1 MTTNAGKRCLI
12 TGASSGIGYAMA
24 LELARRGMEII
35 MVSRDSSRGIAA
47 CDKIRRESGNDH
59 VSFLQTDLSSQSSIR
74 ALCSTLDSRI
84 GDLDILINN
93 AGICNPGFVLSA
105 DGIEETFAVNYFAG
119 FILTRL
125 LWEKLAAA
133 KSARVVNVSSSAH
146 MFASIDWKSLNDKR
160 NYDGWKAYCGSK
172 LANLLFTIA
181 LARKLAGNKVTVNCF
196 HPGTVATGVFK
207 NIPPHLHFINQITLI
222 KPEKAAATG
231 VMLATAEELGNVSGE
246 YFARMKIRKTFI
258 LRRELDSLDAFWN
271 NSEALSRV
279 SWKSILP

>member
-1 MTTNAGKRCLI
+1 MTTDAGKRCLI

-24 LELARRGMEII
+24 LGLARRGMEIL
-35 MVSRDSSRGIAA
+35 MVSRDSNRGIAA
-47 CDKIRRESGNDH
+47 CDGIRLESGNDH
-59 VSFLQTDLSSQSSIR
+59 VSFFQADLSSQSSIR
-74 ALCSTLDSRI
+74 SLCSTLDGRI

-93 AGICNPGFVLSA
+93 AGICNPRFVLSA

-125 LWEKLAAA
+125 LWDKLAAA

-146 MFASIDWKSLNDKR
+146 MFASIDWKSLNDESSY
-160 NYDGWKAYCGSK
+160 NGWTAYCGSK
-172 LANLLFTIA
+172 LANLLFTIV

-196 HPGTVATGVFK
+196 HPGTVDTGVFS
-207 NIPPHLHFINQITLI
+207 NIPPHLHCINQITLI
-222 KPEKAAATG
+222 KPEKAAETG
-231 VMLATAEELGNVSGE
+231 VMLAASKEMDDVSGE

-258 LRRELDSLDAFWN
+258 LRRELNSLDDFWS

-279 SWKSILP
+279 SWKSILS